1 MLSRS
6 TRTAHRV
13 LFSTF
18 AADSRSFPAR
28 IARALAL
35 VDAGADGCWIADLG
49 GTGYWRTTVL
59 LRPPAGPHDSPTWEE
74 AKQRVRDELA
84 RATGARVPV
93 VSWLEED
100 APPDAVEVPL
110 LAPAARAASRGLTTS
125 MYLEAKAW
133 LLQHD
138 PDAQRMLE
146 WARRDLR
153 PPQTPE
159 RLAFEVIWIILC
171 AGRSAQAARTIEA
184 KVHRALAA
192 GEPVVSAFGY
202 RAKAAAMERAWHE
215 REQDFAALQRVLAT
229 GDVSAIVDWCGS
241 LPFVGEVTKFQL
253 AKNFGVQ
260 VAKPDIWMC
269 RLAGIPDR
277 PIRPARER
285 FERCQTLAKE
295 ISAASGDS
303 VAVVDSLLWLA
314 ANKGLFQIEFNPH
327 RVGLVA
333 APKTR
338 GSVYER
344 SPDSA

>member
-6 TRTAHRV
+6 AHPADRDSFSILPSEASSLRERT
-13 LFSTF
+13 
-18 AADSRSFPAR
+18 
-28 IARALAL
+28 ARALAM
-35 VDAGADGCWIADLG
+35 VDVDADGCWIADLG
-49 GTGYWRTTVL
+49 GGGYWRTAVL
-59 LRPPAGPHDSPTWEE
+59 LRPPAGQHE
-74 AKQRVRDELA
+74 ASSWRAAQQRVREELA

-93 VSWLEED
+93 VTWLEND
-100 APPDAVEVPL
+100 APPHAVEIRVIAAVPR
-110 LAPAARAASRGLTTS
+110 PAAGGLTAS
-125 MYLEAKAW
+125 MYLDAKTW

-138 PDAQRMLE
+138 PDAPRMME
-146 WARRDLR
+146 WAQSALR
-153 PPQTPE
+153 PPESPE

-202 RAKAAAMERAWHE
+202 RAKAAAIERAWRE

-241 LPFVGEVTKFQL
+241 LPFVGEITKFQL
-253 AKNFGVQ
+253 AKNFGIQ
-260 VAKPDIWMC
+260 VVKPDIWMG

-285 FERCQTLAKE
+285 FERCQALAKE

-303 VAVVDSLLWLA
+303 VAVVGSLLWLA
-314 ANKGLFQIEFNPH
+314 ANKGLFQIEFKPH
-327 RVGLVA
+327 RVQLVPA
-333 APKTR
+333 V
-338 GSVYER
+338 SVRR
-344 SPDSA
+344 SSIY